1 MQKTWS
7 PGVHLQALC
16 HPACGSAP
24 DGSHSLPRFSRA
36 LNIHRKLFEIVPSAI
51 LNVSALSQRA
61 SELLGLVGPSVTIER
76 LKAVRCLV
84 FSPSPCQGQ
93 YSIGLADTIEK
104 ELAML
109 DLNSPE
115 SDARGW
121 CKQEIQPEEI
131 YCHPNLDKDYRLA
144 PSGDPDL
151 NPAPDSSRPI
161 EISECGF
168 GPMIGKSRSLREA
181 FEKMARTAPSN
192 ANVIIYGE
200 TGTGKELAAQTIH
213 RLSPRRRKRFVPVN
227 CGAIPE
233 ELIES
238 EFFGY
243 KKGAFTGAGT
253 NKPGYLDWAHK
264 GTLFLDE
271 VGELSPAMQVKLLR
285 AVDGGGYAPIGSQD
299 VKKTDIRIIAAT
311 NNDLGENVCKG
322 SMREDFYY
330 RIHVLPIWLPPLR
343 ERKDDL
349 PLLINHFLV
358 RSNRGQT
365 LPILP
370 EKMMS
375 LLKNYHWPGNIRE
388 LQNTIQRYVTLKEIG
403 FLQSHQEIDKTTP
416 EVFSEFSSGQD
427 LKSALEEFEKQYI
440 LHCLKATGWHK
451 SKSCA
456 ILKIN
461 RKTLYKKMKRYHLK
475 RIYGEKT

>member
-1 MQKTWS
+1 
-7 PGVHLQALC
+7 
-16 HPACGSAP
+16 
-24 DGSHSLPRFSRA
+24 
-36 LNIHRKLFEIVPSAI
+36 
-51 LNVSALSQRA
+51 
-61 SELLGLVGPSVTIER
+61 
-76 LKAVRCLV
+76 
-84 FSPSPCQGQ
+84 
-93 YSIGLADTIEK
+93 
-104 ELAML
+104 
-109 DLNSPE
+109 
-115 SDARGW
+115 
-121 CKQEIQPEEI
+121 
-131 YCHPNLDKDYRLA
+131 
-144 PSGDPDL
+144 
-151 NPAPDSSRPI
+151 
-161 EISECGF
+161 
-168 GPMIGKSRSLREA
+168 
-181 FEKMARTAPSN
+181 
-192 ANVIIYGE
+192 
-200 TGTGKELAAQTIH
+200 
-213 RLSPRRRKRFVPVN
+213 
-227 CGAIPE
+227 
-233 ELIES
+233 
-238 EFFGY
+238 
-243 KKGAFTGAGT
+243 
-253 NKPGYLDWAHK
+253 
-264 GTLFLDE
+264 
-271 VGELSPAMQVKLLR
+271 
-285 AVDGGGYAPIGSQD
+285 
-299 VKKTDIRIIAAT
+299 
-311 NNDLGENVCKG
+311 
-322 SMREDFYY
+322 
-330 RIHVLPIWLPPLR
+330 LPIWLPPLR